1 MYVAQV
7 VTAVVILIGVLV
19 VLRNAIRG
27 PTLMDRILAVNVIGT
42 KTIVLLALV
51 GFLQVEKTAAEAGVA
66 PDFDR
71 AAFFLDI
78 ALAYS
83 LINFI
88 ATIAI
93 MRYLEAR
100 ARRRLQE
107 EQAGAAPDLPE
118 RPPGPEA
125 GEGGAP

>member
-1 MYVAQV
+1 MHAVHVV
-7 VTAVVILIGVLV
+7 VTVLVLLGVLTTLPRAV
-19 VLRNAIRG
+19 RG

-51 GFLQVEKTAAEAGVA
+51 GFLQAELGIAHGAPAG
-66 PDFDR
+66 DYDR
-71 AAFFLDI
+71 AGFWLDI

-93 MRYLEAR
+93 LKFVEL
-100 ARRRLQE
+100 RRLS
-107 EQAGAAPDLPE
+107 
-118 RPPGPEA
+118 
-125 GEGGAP
+125 

>member
-1 MYVAQV
+1 V
-7 VTAVVILIGVLV
+7 VWPQILTGIVVLIGVLLMV
-19 VLRNAIRG
+19 RTTIVG

-51 GFLQVEKTAAEAGVA
+51 GFLQVELTAQEGGVA

-71 AAFFLDI
+71 ASFFLDI
-78 ALAYS
+78 ALAYA

-100 ARRRLQE
+100 VAARAREQE
-107 EQAGAAPDLPE
+107 
-118 RPPGPEA
+118 GPAE
-125 GEGGAP
+125 

>member
-1 MYVAQV
+1 MEWAQIA
-7 VTAVVILIGVLV
+7 TGIAILIGILMMVRTTIV
-19 VLRNAIRG
+19 G
-27 PTLMDRILAVNVIGT
+27 PTMMDRILAVNVIAT
-42 KTIVLLALV
+42 KTIVLLALI
-51 GFLQVEKTAAEAGVA
+51 GFLQVELTAATGEVA

-71 AAFFLDI
+71 ASFWLDI

-100 ARRRLQE
+100 ARERSNAKNQE
-107 EQAGAAPDLPE
+107 EAQA
-118 RPPGPEA
+118 
-125 GEGGAP
+125 